1 METRLA
7 RMRARVHKR
16 LGHTSDRISP
26 STFRRQ
32 PLGALV
38 RRAASTIRPDAPTS
52 KALEVLRSG
61 GARTVLVADSQE
73 RLVGI
78 ITEWDILVR
87 LLEGSVDLS
96 APVSSVMTKDPESLS
111 IEATLGHALELMEQ
125 RGYNGMPLV
134 DTAGHVA
141 GHLDARDVLE
151 YIAEAFPQEVL
162 NLPPRPHQLMD
173 QPEGA

>member
-1 METRLA
+1 M
-7 RMRARVHKR
+7 
-16 LGHTSDRISP
+16 
-26 STFRRQ
+26 
-32 PLGALV
+32 
-38 RRAASTIRPDAPTS
+38 
-52 KALEVLRSG
+52 ALEALRSG
-61 GARTVLVADSQE
+61 GARTVLVADAQE

-87 LLEGSVDLS
+87 LLDGSVDLS

-111 IEATLGHALELMEQ
+111 IDATLGDALELMEQ

-134 DTAGHVA
+134 DDAGHVA

-162 NLPPRPHQLMD
+162 NLPPRPHQLME

>member
-1 METRLA
+1 M
-7 RMRARVHKR
+7 
-16 LGHTSDRISP
+16 
-26 STFRRQ
+26 
-32 PLGALV
+32 

-52 KALEVLRSG
+52 KALEALRSG
-61 GARTVLVADSQE
+61 GARTVLVADAQE

-111 IEATLGHALELMEQ
+111 IDATLGDALELMEQ

-134 DTAGHVA
+134 DDAGHVA